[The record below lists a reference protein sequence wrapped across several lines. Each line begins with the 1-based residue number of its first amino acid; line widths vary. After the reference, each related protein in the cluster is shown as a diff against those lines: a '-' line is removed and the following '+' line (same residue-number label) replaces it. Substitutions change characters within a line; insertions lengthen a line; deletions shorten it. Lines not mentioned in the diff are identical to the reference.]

1 MGEYDAAPPPYTSH
15 SITAAAA
22 DDSILDRCEW
32 SSAKNLELPTA
43 TQLQYVPPRTRQQD
57 RGPQDAEPLPYWD
70 NSSPFVLNLIG
81 EPALTR
87 EMVKTDWL
95 HSLSLTAIMHR
106 SVLKYH
112 RSLCPPSTST
122 SPSTRTSSPQNPT
135 TNIFS
140 LK

>member
-1 MGEYDAAPPPYTSH
+1 MVANGVSEVTYKGKELDSYDP
-15 SITAAAA
+15 
-22 DDSILDRCEW
+22 
-32 SSAKNLELPTA
+32 SSLNE
-43 TQLQYVPPRTRQQD
+43 LQYVPPRTRQQD